1 MSKHTKKSAF
11 TTGVALAGFIGG
23 VVVSAFVFS
32 GFITMKQPPQF
43 NFQFDSATT
52 ITVVL
57 SALSIMITV
66 LGIII
71 AVVGA
76 FGFSILQTEA
86 FKAGSEHAREQ
97 LGEDGELRGIIE
109 SRVDTI
115 VAKLQAGR
123 ITMKDFPD
131 PESEYGE

>member
-1 MSKHTKKSAF
+1 MIKNGKKSTF
-11 TTGVALAGFIGG
+11 TTGVALGGFIGG
-23 VVVSAFVFS
+23 FIFSAFLLS
-32 GFITMKQPPQF
+32 GFMSIQDSLQLNLK
-43 NFQFDSATT
+43 FDSATT

-57 SALSIMITV
+57 TALSIMLTA

-76 FGFSILQTEA
+76 FGFSLLRTAA
-86 FKAGSEHAREQ
+86 FNAAAEHANEQ
-97 LGEDGELRGIIE
+97 LGEDGELRSIIE
-109 SRVDTI
+109 SRVDVL

-123 ITMKDFPD
+123 VSNSDFPN